1 MRQGRGG
8 VRQVTVVGLLGA
20 LLTVTKLA
28 LAWLPNI
35 EPVSL
40 LILVYAAVLGRRA
53 FGAVFVFV
61 VLEVMLWGLN
71 LWTLNYLYVWPL
83 LVFLAY
89 LLRRQE
95 SVLGW
100 AVLAGAFGL
109 SFGGLCAL
117 LYLPLE
123 GWHYALVYWIQ
134 GIPFDLLHCV
144 GNFVL
149 TLVLFRPC
157 RRVLDRLAQEVFL

>member
-1 MRQGRGG
+1 M
-8 VRQVTVVGLLGA
+8 
-20 LLTVTKLA
+20 
-28 LAWLPNI
+28 
-35 EPVSL
+35 
-40 LILVYAAVLGRRA
+40 
-53 FGAVFVFV
+53 
-61 VLEVMLWGLN
+61 
-71 LWTLNYLYVWPL
+71 
-83 LVFLAY
+83 
-89 LLRRQE
+89 
-95 SVLGW
+95 
-100 AVLAGAFGL
+100 LAGAFGL

>member
-1 MRQGRGG
+1 M
-8 VRQVTVVGLLGA
+8 VGLLGA

-71 LWTLNYLYVWPL
+71 LWTLNYL
-83 LVFLAY
+83 
-89 LLRRQE
+89 
-95 SVLGW
+95 
-100 AVLAGAFGL
+100 
-109 SFGGLCAL
+109 
-117 LYLPLE
+117 
-123 GWHYALVYWIQ
+123 
-134 GIPFDLLHCV
+134 
-144 GNFVL
+144 
-149 TLVLFRPC
+149 
-157 RRVLDRLAQEVFL
+157 